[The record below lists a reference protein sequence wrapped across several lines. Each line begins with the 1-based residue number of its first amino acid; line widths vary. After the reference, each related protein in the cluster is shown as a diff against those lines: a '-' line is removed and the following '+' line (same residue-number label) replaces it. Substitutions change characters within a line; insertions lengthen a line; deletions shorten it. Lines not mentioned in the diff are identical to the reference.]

1 MEEREHAATA
11 GDDSNLVE
19 LPAPT
24 GWPMILAFGV
34 MLSFASLVTNAGI
47 GVAGIALVICG
58 CIGWFRQVLPQ
69 EHHEMVAR
77 AAAVREV
84 VSARTSVARLEVS
97 ETHRAFL
104 PIESYPIISG
114 LKGGAAGGVA
124 MILPALLYGYIAH
137 HSIWYAVN
145 LLGGAGVAHW
155 RNPTTADI
163 AAFHWNG
170 LLIATVIHV
179 AASLLVGL
187 LYGALLPMWPKHPIV
202 LGGIVAPL
210 VWTGVLHSALVV
222 INPVFNSRIS
232 WPWFAASQFLFG
244 IVAGIVVART
254 GKIRTH
260 QSLPFTMRMGLL
272 TPDLMRPRD
281 EEKKD

>member
-1 MEEREHAATA
+1 MDEREQAATA
-11 GDDSNLVE
+11 GGEENMVE

-24 GWPMILAFGV
+24 AWPIVLAFGV
-34 MLSFASLVTNAGI
+34 TLSFASLVTNPGI
-47 GVAGIALVICG
+47 GIAGVALVIFG
-58 CIGWFRQVLPQ
+58 CVGWFRQVLPQ
-69 EHHEMVAR
+69 EQHELVAR
-77 AAAVREV
+77 AAALSEAARVR
-84 VSARTSVARLEVS
+84 RSVARLEVS
-97 ETHRAFL
+97 DRHRAFL

-145 LLGGAGVAHW
+145 LLGGAGVGHW
-155 RNPTTADI
+155 RNPTAVDI

-187 LYGALLPMWPKHPIV
+187 LYGALLPMWPKHPVV
-202 LGGIVAPL
+202 LGGLVAPL
-210 VWTGVLHSALVV
+210 VWTGVLHSTLVV
-222 INPVFNSRIS
+222 INPAFNARIN
-232 WPWFAASQFLFG
+232 WTWFAVSQLFFG

-254 GKIRTH
+254 GRIRTL
-260 QSLPFTMRMGLL
+260 QSVPFTMRMGLQS
-272 TPDLMRPRD
+272 PDLIRPRNG
-281 EEKKD
+281 EKKD

>member
-1 MEEREHAATA
+1 MDEREHAATA
-11 GDDSNLVE
+11 SGEANLVE
-19 LPAPT
+19 MPAPT
-24 GWPMILAFGV
+24 AWPIILAFGV

-47 GVAGIALVICG
+47 GFAGIALVICG
-58 CIGWFRQVLPQ
+58 CVGWFRQVLPQ

-77 AAAVREV
+77 TAAVSEAV
-84 VSARTSVARLEVS
+84 TIRTSVARLEVS
-97 ETHRAFL
+97 DRHRAFL

-124 MILPALLYGYIAH
+124 MILPALLYGLIAH

-145 LLGGAGVAHW
+145 LLGGAGVGHW

-163 AAFHWNG
+163 AAFHWSG

-222 INPVFNSRIS
+222 INPAFNARVS
-232 WPWFAASQFLFG
+232 WTWFAVSQFFFG
-244 IVAGIVVART
+244 IVAGIVVTRT
-254 GKIRTH
+254 GRIRTH
-260 QSLPFTMRMGLL
+260 QSVPFTMRLGLE
-272 TPDLMRPRD
+272 TADPMRPKD
-281 EEKKD
+281 GEEKD